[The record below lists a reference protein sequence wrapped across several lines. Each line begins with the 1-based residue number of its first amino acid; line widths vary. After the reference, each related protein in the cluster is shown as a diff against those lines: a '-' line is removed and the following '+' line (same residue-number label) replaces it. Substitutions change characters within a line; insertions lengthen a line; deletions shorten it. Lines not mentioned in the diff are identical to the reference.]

1 MKKNILAV
9 MIAATFIVACSDS
22 SDSSL
27 PETTIQG
34 FDGPVQFADVT
45 YDCGSESG
53 KLGQTD
59 YNGNVTTSSSYALSY
74 TPELCEVII
83 TGNSDSIDTSNGKA
97 MPDIRYVIPKGL
109 LVDGQP
115 ITGSP
120 LTTLIAA
127 QIKSGTIGTIEE
139 ITAQVITDLYG
150 EDFVNNN
157 SDLNLLSLAR
167 NMEAVIA
174 TLDPIDASL
183 VTATNHVAN
192 DIIIFAA
199 AAEEELDIA
208 SVLTTTQ
215 AIAADVINNAPNY
228 PTNASGEEIFIEV
241 QEDAARVV
249 YDNVEM
255 GFSDPTEGVDDIVVP
270 KPIFPTPPPATG
282 ATGAS

>member
-1 MKKNILAV
+1 MKKNIIAAV
-9 MIAATFIVACSDS
+9 IAATFIVACSDN
-22 SDSSL
+22 DNSL
-27 PETTIQG
+27 AEAEIQG

-45 YDCGSESG
+45 YDCGSERG
-53 KLGQTD
+53 NLGQTD
-59 YNGNVTTSSSYALSY
+59 YNGNVLTSSSYSLSY
-74 TPELCEVII
+74 TPELCEIII

-109 LVDGQP
+109 LSAGQP

-120 LTTLIAA
+120 LTTLIDA

-157 SDLNLLSLAR
+157 SGLDPLSLAR
-167 NMEAVIA
+167 DMEAVIA
-174 TLDPIDASL
+174 TLGDDDASL

-199 AAEEELDIA
+199 DAEEELNIA

-215 AIAADVINNAPNY
+215 AIAADVITNKPNY
-228 PTNASGEEIFIEV
+228 PTTNSGEEIYISV
-241 QEDAARVV
+241 NEDAAKIV
-249 YDNVEM
+249 YDNVEF
-255 GFSDPTEGVDDIVVP
+255 GSDDPTNGVEDIVTPEPSDPP
-270 KPIFPTPPPATG
+270 PPPATG